1 MLSVSEAQ
9 TALVQLHSKYIG
21 KDFDYEAAKGFLVQQ
36 LNTIASKLKS
46 ERTALSSQHKADV
59 EASTKKRDDEI
70 ERAEGILSD
79 CITRHQQLVEAAQ
92 GPWDTASELLRKQQS
107 EYTRLV
113 GIKNV
118 KQGVLNQAFV
128 IKQEQETLADGVR
141 KNEERQAT
149 IRYNA
154 QVGRIQN
161 LREID
166 LGYIEAELRTL
177 DTLDSILVELG
188 ITEEVI
194 TEVVHDC
201 NQRHDC
207 KN

>member
-1 MLSVSEAQ
+1 M
-9 TALVQLHSKYIG
+9 
-21 KDFDYEAAKGFLVQQ
+21 
-36 LNTIASKLKS
+36 
-46 ERTALSSQHKADV
+46 
-59 EASTKKRDDEI
+59 
-70 ERAEGILSD
+70 
-79 CITRHQQLVEAAQ
+79 
-92 GPWDTASELLRKQQS
+92 RKQQS

-166 LGYIEAELRTL
+166 IGYIEAELRTL